1 MFQNVNSKE
10 VGLLVIV
17 TLGSVIIFLVL
28 VMLALL
34 NIRLFVNKEQ
44 NSDLMKILKAD
55 ENSEVTPIFTIDR
68 NTSNNNL
75 DEIEE
80 ILTEDDDQKDNSR
93 NLLKQIKYCKT
104 LFWIIK
110 LTDDVCNTVYVD
122 TKFGKVLKVLTP
134 KKTSEEDIFHKLVS
148 DAG

>member
-80 ILTEDDDQKDNSR
+80 ISTVDDDQKENSR

-104 LFWIIK
+104 LF
-110 LTDDVCNTVYVD
+110 
-122 TKFGKVLKVLTP
+122 
-134 KKTSEEDIFHKLVS
+134 
-148 DAG
+148 

>member
-1 MFQNVNSKE
+1 MSEIRQEEQSLVRKQNTVYFTNYQSAGRASSAVSSFHMFQNVNSKE

-80 ILTEDDDQKDNSR
+80 ILAEDDDQKDNSR

-104 LFWIIK
+104 LF
-110 LTDDVCNTVYVD
+110 
-122 TKFGKVLKVLTP
+122 
-134 KKTSEEDIFHKLVS
+134 
-148 DAG
+148 

>member
-1 MFQNVNSKE
+1 MSEIRQEEQSLVRKQNTVYFTNYQSAGRTSSAVSSFHMFQNVNSKE

-34 NIRLFVNKEQ
+34 NIRLFVNKDQ
-44 NSDLMKILKAD
+44 NSDLMKILKVD

-75 DEIEE
+75 DEIQE
-80 ILTEDDDQKDNSR
+80 ILTEDDDQNENSR

-104 LFWIIK
+104 LF
-110 LTDDVCNTVYVD
+110 
-122 TKFGKVLKVLTP
+122 
-134 KKTSEEDIFHKLVS
+134 
-148 DAG
+148 